1 MTRLPVQPTTLDRPA
16 RVGDVPD
23 VLCVGVSYR
32 TAPVEFRERLSALE
46 SDWVA
51 QLGPACPSITEWAL
65 VTTCNRWELYAATT
79 HSVEE
84 ALGEVQAA
92 LQAALDAP
100 AGEYAPRLFRYTG
113 RDAARHLCQVAAGLD
128 SLILGEAQIQG
139 QIGSAYTTGVAQGTV
154 GPVLSL
160 LMRTAI
166 RAGRRA
172 RHETPIGTRA
182 VTMSSVALAAAE
194 AYAGSLADR
203 RIVVVGAGEMARLAL
218 KVLHS
223 RQARQVTV
231 VNRTV
236 ARAQALLADPGWQAL
251 ALDQL
256 PTAVAQADIVFCATR
271 APGFVISPELLTHLS
286 DAATCVKVLVDLAL
300 PRDVDPAIRH
310 LPGMILID
318 LDDLQ
323 EQLDQ
328 GLAARR
334 RSVPAVESLIDAVLD
349 EWEQAMRDLSIRPLV
364 VELRLKAEQIRRQEM
379 ARTLRFLGD
388 VDDSTRTQL
397 DHLTRALVNK
407 LLHEPTMHIKALAH
421 AGPAEAGQVDEQAAT
436 IRALFGLETEPHV
449 PHDATPAL

>member
-1 MTRLPVQPTTLDRPA
+1 M
-16 RVGDVPD
+16 GDVPD

-32 TAPVEFRERLSALE
+32 TAPVELRERLSALE
-46 SDWVA
+46 SGWIA
-51 QLGPACPSITEWAL
+51 QLGSACTCIAEWAL
-65 VTTCNRWELYAATT
+65 VTTCNRWEVYAATACPA
-79 HSVEE
+79 EE

-92 LQAALDAP
+92 LQAALGAP
-100 AGEYAPRLFRYTG
+100 AGEYGSRLFRYTG
-113 RDAARHLCQVAAGLD
+113 RDAVRHLCQVAAGLD
-128 SLILGEAQIQG
+128 SLILGEAQVQG

-182 VTMSSVALAAAE
+182 VTMSSVALAVAE
-194 AYAGSLADR
+194 AYARGLADR

-223 RQARQVTV
+223 RQVRQVTV
-231 VNRTV
+231 VNRTL
-236 ARAQALLADPGWQAL
+236 AHAQALLADPGWQAL

-256 PTAVAQADIVFCATR
+256 PAAVAQADIVFCATR
-271 APGFVISPELLTHLS
+271 APGFVISPELLTHLP
-286 DAATCVKVLVDLAL
+286 DAATRGKVLIDLAL
-300 PRDVDPAIRH
+300 PRDVDPALRRR
-310 LPGMILID
+310 PGVILID

-323 EQLDQ
+323 EQVDQ

-334 RSVPAVESLIDAVLD
+334 QSIPAVESLIDAVLG
-349 EWEQAMRDLSIRPLV
+349 EWEQAMRDLSVRPLV

-407 LLHEPTMHIKALAH
+407 LLHEPTMHIKSLAH
-421 AGPAEAGQVDEQAAT
+421 VDPAEPAQVDEQAAT
-436 IRALFGLETEPHV
+436 IRALFGLETDPCS
-449 PHDATPAL
+449 PHDATPAV